1 MNWQKLFSTMDMEAF
16 TQYILANEE
25 LAQCNHVSSRLQVE
39 LVYIDCIIS
48 NIMQSFAASITSITG
63 YNR

>member
-1 MNWQKLFSTMDMEAF
+1 MDIEAF
-16 TQYILANEE
+16 TQYVPANEE
-25 LAQCNHVSSRLQVE
+25 PAQCNHVSSRLQVE
-39 LVYIDCIIS
+39 LVYIACIIS